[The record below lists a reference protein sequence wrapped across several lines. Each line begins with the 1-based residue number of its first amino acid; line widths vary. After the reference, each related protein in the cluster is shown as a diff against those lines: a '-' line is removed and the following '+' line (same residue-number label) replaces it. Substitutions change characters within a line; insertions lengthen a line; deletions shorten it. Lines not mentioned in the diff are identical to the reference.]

1 MAMVQCP
8 ECGKEISDQAD
19 VCINCGYSMKKARK
33 KSAGKRVLKV
43 VRIVLPILIA
53 IAVLFGVWKLL
64 LPDLFTSADTFL
76 ARGDYQRAYEKT
88 SNEDEKALLL
98 IENQVAVACQD
109 VIDSLKDP
117 TSFSLSEAA
126 YIENSQLL
134 LAVVGRNSYGGSVTN
149 YWVYD
154 YAGDGRYKYRDCL
167 TDFEIEDTYDWES
180 ASEQYEKNLRNL
192 LKLDI
197 ELDLSRGRYDFL
209 PDENLQHINAL
220 FAAGKLND
228 VKLIPVVDP
237 VETVDPDAT
246 PLPEVTEAPAAT
258 DLPAATEAPAQP

>member
-19 VCINCGYSMKKARK
+19 VCINCGYNLKKAHK
-33 KSAGKRVLKV
+33 KSAGKRILKV

-53 IAVLFGVWKLL
+53 VAVLFGVWKLL

-154 YAGDGRYKYRDCL
+154 YEKDGAYEYETCL
-167 TDFEIEDTYDWES
+167 TDFEQEEYYDWED
-180 ASEQYEKNLRNL
+180 ASEQAEKAEDNLWKAKIQL
-192 LKLDI
+192 QLYLG
-197 ELDLSRGRYDFL
+197 EYDFL
-209 PDENLQHINAL
+209 PDENLQRINAL

-228 VKLIPVVDP
+228 VKLIPVIDP
-237 VETVDPDAT
+237 VETENPDAT
-246 PLPEVTEAPAAT
+246 PIPEAT
-258 DLPAATEAPAQP
+258 DAPAATEAPAQP

>member
-33 KSAGKRVLKV
+33 KSAGKRILKV

-53 IAVLFGVWKLL
+53 VVVLFGVWKLL

-154 YAGDGRYKYRDCL
+154 YEKDGAYEYETCL
-167 TDFEIEDTYDWES
+167 TDFEQEEYYDWED
-180 ASEQYEKNLRNL
+180 ASEQAEKAEDNLWKAKIQL
-192 LKLDI
+192 QLYLG
-197 ELDLSRGRYDFL
+197 EYDFL
-209 PDENLQHINAL
+209 PDENLQRINAL

-228 VKLIPVVDP
+228 VKLIPVIDP
-237 VETVDPDAT
+237 VETENPDAT
-246 PLPEVTEAPAAT
+246 PIPEAT
-258 DLPAATEAPAQP
+258 DAPAATEAPAQP

>member
-33 KSAGKRVLKV
+33 KSAGKRILKV

-53 IAVLFGVWKLL
+53 VVVLFGVWKLL

-134 LAVVGRNSYGGSVTN
+134 LAVVGRNSHGGSVTN

-154 YAGDGRYKYRDCL
+154 YEKDGAYEYETCL
-167 TDFEIEDTYDWES
+167 TDFEQEEYYDWED
-180 ASEQYEKNLRNL
+180 ASEQAEKAEDNLWKAKIQL
-192 LKLDI
+192 QLYLG
-197 ELDLSRGRYDFL
+197 EYDFL
-209 PDENLQHINAL
+209 PDENLQRINAL

-228 VKLIPVVDP
+228 VKLIPVIDP
-237 VETVDPDAT
+237 VETENPDAT
-246 PLPEVTEAPAAT
+246 PIPEAT
-258 DLPAATEAPAQP
+258 DAPAATEAPAQP